1 MTNVVAMPAPSAK
14 VRPSASAG
22 VITSPSVSA
31 ASAATERS
39 IQLCDAIAKRLRSTM
54 SAIDPIRSASSTA
67 GTLLA
72 VWTSA
77 ISVGESDSDAITVT
91 APTVFIQITSCE
103 PASAVHAARKPGRR
117 SGASADSSAGAACWG
132 GGAASVKGFAV
143 RDVARVAGV
152 HPATVSR
159 ALNEETRALVNEET
173 ARRVLK
179 AAEQLGYQPNPI
191 ARGLKTNRSYTIG
204 VLIPDLTNPLFPPI
218 LRGIEDRLATDGYT
232 PLTAN
237 TDNDPERELLD
248 SQTMRA
254 RQVDGII
261 AATARRDHRLH
272 DALLE
277 AGIELVLVNRRQAEL
292 PVSSATAD
300 DRMGMRLAVG
310 HPVSLGHTRIAHLA
324 GPLDYSTGLDRHDSF
339 HDTMRRAG
347 LEPDPELV
355 LVAEAFTESEGARL
369 CGQLMADGRRFTAVA
384 AANDLLAL
392 GCYDVFADRGVR

>member
-1 MTNVVAMPAPSAK
+1 MAIPD
-14 VRPSASAG
+14 VR
-22 VITSPSVSA
+22 V
-31 ASAATERS
+31 
-39 IQLCDAIAKRLRSTM
+39 
-54 SAIDPIRSASSTA
+54 
-67 GTLLA
+67 
-72 VWTSA
+72 
-77 ISVGESDSDAITVT
+77 
-91 APTVFIQITSCE
+91 
-103 PASAVHAARKPGRR
+103 
-117 SGASADSSAGAACWG
+117 GAA
-132 GGAASVKGFAV
+132 VTL

-159 ALNEETRALVNEET
+159 ALNEETRTLVNDET
-173 ARRVLK
+173 AKRVLK
-179 AAEQLGYQPNPI
+179 AAEELGYQPNPI

-218 LRGIEDRLATDGYT
+218 LRGIEDHLETGGYT

-277 AGIELVLVNRRQAEL
+277 AGIELVLVNRRQPDM

-300 DRMGMRLAVG
+300 DRLGMRLSVEHLVA
-310 HPVSLGHTRIAHLA
+310 LGHTRIAHLA
-324 GPLDYSTGLDRHDSF
+324 GPLDYSTGLDRHVSF
-339 HDTMRRAG
+339 HETMRAAG

-355 LVAEAFTESEGARL
+355 LVSEAFTESEGARL
-369 CGQLMADGRRFTAVA
+369 CAQLIDAGRRFTAIA

-392 GCYDVFADRGVR
+392 GCYDIFAERGVRCPEDISVIGFNDMPFAARFQPPLTTIRIPHYEIGKAAAQLMLERLQDGGSPSREIMLQPSLVVRGSTARVVPRADASV

>member
-1 MTNVVAMPAPSAK
+1 MATPN
-14 VRPSASAG
+14 VRP
-22 VITSPSVSA
+22 
-31 ASAATERS
+31 
-39 IQLCDAIAKRLRSTM
+39 
-54 SAIDPIRSASSTA
+54 
-67 GTLLA
+67 
-72 VWTSA
+72 
-77 ISVGESDSDAITVT
+77 
-91 APTVFIQITSCE
+91 
-103 PASAVHAARKPGRR
+103 
-117 SGASADSSAGAACWG
+117 GAA
-132 GGAASVKGFAV
+132 VTL

-159 ALNEETRALVNEET
+159 ALNEETRSLVNEDT

-179 AAEQLGYQPNPI
+179 AAEELNYQPNPI
-191 ARGLKTNRSYTIG
+191 ARGLKTNRSFTIG

-277 AGIELVLVNRRQAEL
+277 AGIELVLVNRRQDEL

-300 DRMGMRLAVG
+300 DRMGMRLAVE
-310 HPVSLGHTRIAHLA
+310 HLLSLGHTHIAHLA

-339 HDTMRRAG
+339 CETMRGAG
-347 LEPDPELV
+347 LEPDPEIV
-355 LVAEAFTESEGARL
+355 VAAEAFAESEGARL
-369 CGQLMADGRRFTAVA
+369 CAQLMEAGHRFTAIA

-392 GCYDVFADRGVR
+392 GCYDVFAERGVGCPEEISVTGFNDMPFAARFHPPLTTIHIPHYEIGAAAAELMLERLQNGDSQTREIRLEPSLVVRGSTGPAGEEPN

>member
-1 MTNVVAMPAPSAK
+1 MAMPN
-14 VRPSASAG
+14 VRA
-22 VITSPSVSA
+22 
-31 ASAATERS
+31 
-39 IQLCDAIAKRLRSTM
+39 
-54 SAIDPIRSASSTA
+54 
-67 GTLLA
+67 
-72 VWTSA
+72 
-77 ISVGESDSDAITVT
+77 
-91 APTVFIQITSCE
+91 
-103 PASAVHAARKPGRR
+103 
-117 SGASADSSAGAACWG
+117 
-132 GGAASVKGFAV
+132 GGAVTL

-159 ALNEETRALVNEET
+159 ALNEETRGLVNEET

-179 AAEQLGYQPNPI
+179 AAEKLGYQPNPI
-191 ARGLKTNRSYTIG
+191 ARGLKTNQSYTIG

-218 LRGIEDRLATDGYT
+218 LRGIEDRLETAGYT
-232 PLTAN
+232 PLIAN

-277 AGIELVLVNRRQAEL
+277 AGIELVLVNRRQEEL

-300 DRMGMRLAVG
+300 DLMGMRLSVEHLA
-310 HPVSLGHTRIAHLA
+310 SLGNRRIAHLA
-324 GPLDYSTGLDRHDSF
+324 GPLDYSTGLDRYEGF
-339 HDTMRRAG
+339 HEAMRAAG

-369 CGQLMADGRRFTAVA
+369 CGQLMSDGRQFTAVA

-392 GCYDVFADRGVR
+392 GCYDVFADRGVSCPADISVVGFNDMPFAARFNPPLTTIHIPHYEIGKAAGELMLERLQDGDSQPRDIRLEPSLTVRESTASIGA

>member
-1 MTNVVAMPAPSAK
+1 MAMSNAK
-14 VRPSASAG
+14 
-22 VITSPSVSA
+22 
-31 ASAATERS
+31 
-39 IQLCDAIAKRLRSTM
+39 
-54 SAIDPIRSASSTA
+54 
-67 GTLLA
+67 
-72 VWTSA
+72 
-77 ISVGESDSDAITVT
+77 
-91 APTVFIQITSCE
+91 
-103 PASAVHAARKPGRR
+103 
-117 SGASADSSAGAACWG
+117 AGAA
-132 GGAASVKGFAV
+132 VTL

-179 AAEQLGYQPNPI
+179 AAEKLGYQPNPI

-218 LRGIEDRLATDGYT
+218 LRGIEDRLETDGYT

-248 SQTMRA
+248 LQTMRA

-277 AGIELVLVNRRQAEL
+277 AGLELVLVNRRQAEL
-292 PVSSATAD
+292 AVSSATAD
-300 DRMGMRLAVG
+300 DRLGMRLAVE
-310 HPVSLGHTRIAHLA
+310 HLLSLGHTRIAHLA

-339 HDTMRRAG
+339 LETMRAAG
-347 LEPDPELV
+347 NEPDPELV
-355 LVAEAFTESEGARL
+355 LVAEAFTESEGTRL
-369 CGQLMADGRRFTAVA
+369 CGELMDRDHEFTAVA

-392 GCYDVFADRGVR
+392 GCLDVFAERGRRCPEEISVVGFNDMPFAARFQPPLTTIHIPHYEIGKAAGELMLERLQEGDSPPREVRLEPHLVVRDSTAPPRDGQIER

>member
-1 MTNVVAMPAPSAK
+1 MA
-14 VRPSASAG
+14 
-22 VITSPSVSA
+22 TSNLKA
-31 ASAATERS
+31 AV
-39 IQLCDAIAKRLRSTM
+39 
-54 SAIDPIRSASSTA
+54 
-67 GTLLA
+67 TL
-72 VWTSA
+72 
-77 ISVGESDSDAITVT
+77 
-91 APTVFIQITSCE
+91 
-103 PASAVHAARKPGRR
+103 
-117 SGASADSSAGAACWG
+117 
-132 GGAASVKGFAV
+132 

-179 AAEQLGYQPNPI
+179 AAEKLGYQPNPI

-218 LRGIEDRLATDGYT
+218 LRGIEDSLETAGYT

-277 AGIELVLVNRRQAEL
+277 AGIEVVLVNRRQQEL

-300 DRMGMRLAVG
+300 DRMGMRLSVE
-310 HPVSLGHTRIAHLA
+310 HLLSLGHTKIAHLA
-324 GPLDYSTGLDRHDSF
+324 GPLDYSTGLDRHESF
-339 HDTMRRAG
+339 HETMRTAG
-347 LEPDPELV
+347 LRPDPKLV
-355 LVAEAFTESEGARL
+355 LVAEAFTESEGSRL
-369 CGQLMADGRRFTAVA
+369 CGQLLAEGREFTAVA

-392 GCYDVFADRGVR
+392 GCYDVFAEQGVRCPGDISVVGFNDMPFAARFQPPLTTIHIPHYEIGKAAAELMLERLQHSDAEPREIRLEPSLVVRGSTAPPKPRRA

>member
-1 MTNVVAMPAPSAK
+1 MALSNV
-14 VRPSASAG
+14 
-22 VITSPSVSA
+22 
-31 ASAATERS
+31 
-39 IQLCDAIAKRLRSTM
+39 
-54 SAIDPIRSASSTA
+54 
-67 GTLLA
+67 
-72 VWTSA
+72 
-77 ISVGESDSDAITVT
+77 
-91 APTVFIQITSCE
+91 
-103 PASAVHAARKPGRR
+103 KPG
-117 SGASADSSAGAACWG
+117 AA
-132 GGAASVKGFAV
+132 VTL
-143 RDVARVAGV
+143 RDVARAAGV

-173 ARRVLK
+173 ARRVLR

-218 LRGIEDRLATDGYT
+218 LRGIEDRLETAGYT

-261 AATARRDHRLH
+261 AATASRDHRLH

-277 AGIELVLVNRRQAEL
+277 AGTELVLVNRRQAEL

-300 DRMGMRLAVG
+300 DRMGMRLAVE
-310 HPVSLGHTRIAHLA
+310 HLLSLGHTRIAHLA
-324 GPLDYSTGLDRHDSF
+324 GPLDYSTGLDRYEGF
-339 HDTMRRAG
+339 YETMRAASA
-347 LEPDPELV
+347 EPDPELV

-369 CGQLMADGRRFTAVA
+369 CGQLMSEGRRFTAVA

-392 GCYDVFADRGVR
+392 GCYDVFAERGVRCPEEISVMGFNDMPFAARFNPPLTTIHIPHYDIGKAAAELMLERLQDADSAPRDIRLEPNLVVRESTAPRAAP

>member
-1 MTNVVAMPAPSAK
+1 MA
-14 VRPSASAG
+14 
-22 VITSPSVSA
+22 TSNA
-31 ASAATERS
+31 R
-39 IQLCDAIAKRLRSTM
+39 
-54 SAIDPIRSASSTA
+54 A
-67 GTLLA
+67 GT
-72 VWTSA
+72 
-77 ISVGESDSDAITVT
+77 VT
-91 APTVFIQITSCE
+91 L
-103 PASAVHAARKPGRR
+103 
-117 SGASADSSAGAACWG
+117 
-132 GGAASVKGFAV
+132 

-179 AAEQLGYQPNPI
+179 AAEKLGYQPNPI

-218 LRGIEDRLATDGYT
+218 LRGIEDRLETAGYT

-300 DRMGMRLAVG
+300 DRMGMRLSVE
-310 HPVSLGHTRIAHLA
+310 HLLSLGHTRIAHLA
-324 GPLDYSTGLDRHDSF
+324 GPLDYSTGLDRYDSF
-339 HDTMRRAG
+339 HETMRGAG
-347 LEPDPELV
+347 LGPDPDLV

-369 CGQLMADGRRFTAVA
+369 CRQLLESGREFTAVA

-392 GCYDVFADRGVR
+392 GCYDVFAERGVRCPEEISVIGFNDMPFAARFQPPLTTIHIPHYEIGKAAGDLMLERLQDGESTPREIRLEPSLVVRESTAPPGGSKDA

>member
-1 MTNVVAMPAPSAK
+1 MAMSNVK
-14 VRPSASAG
+14 
-22 VITSPSVSA
+22 T
-31 ASAATERS
+31 
-39 IQLCDAIAKRLRSTM
+39 
-54 SAIDPIRSASSTA
+54 
-67 GTLLA
+67 
-72 VWTSA
+72 
-77 ISVGESDSDAITVT
+77 
-91 APTVFIQITSCE
+91 
-103 PASAVHAARKPGRR
+103 
-117 SGASADSSAGAACWG
+117 GAA
-132 GGAASVKGFAV
+132 VTL

-159 ALNEETRALVNEET
+159 ALNEETRALVNEAT

-179 AAEQLGYQPNPI
+179 AAEKLGYQPNPI

-218 LRGIEDRLATDGYT
+218 LRGIEDRLETAGYT

-248 SQTMRA
+248 AQAMRA

-277 AGIELVLVNRRQAEL
+277 AGIELVLVNRRQEEL

-300 DRMGMRLAVG
+300 DRMGMRLAVE
-310 HPVSLGHTRIAHLA
+310 HLLSLGHTRIAHLA

-339 HDTMRRAG
+339 LETMRAAAI
-347 LEPDPELV
+347 EPEPELV

-369 CGQLMADGRRFTAVA
+369 CGQLLAEGHELTAVA

-392 GCYDVFADRGVR
+392 GCYDVLAERGLRCPDDISVMGFNDMPFADRFNPPLSTIHIPHYEIGKAAGELMLDRLQDGDSPPREVRLEPNLVVRESTRARAAS

>member
-1 MTNVVAMPAPSAK
+1 MAIPNV
-14 VRPSASAG
+14 R
-22 VITSPSVSA
+22 
-31 ASAATERS
+31 
-39 IQLCDAIAKRLRSTM
+39 
-54 SAIDPIRSASSTA
+54 
-67 GTLLA
+67 
-72 VWTSA
+72 
-77 ISVGESDSDAITVT
+77 
-91 APTVFIQITSCE
+91 
-103 PASAVHAARKPGRR
+103 
-117 SGASADSSAGAACWG
+117 AGAR
-132 GGAASVKGFAV
+132 VTL

-159 ALNEETRALVNEET
+159 ALNEETRSLVNEET

-179 AAEQLGYQPNPI
+179 AADELGYQPNPI

-218 LRGIEDRLATDGYT
+218 LRGIEDRLETDGYT
-232 PLTAN
+232 PLIAN

-248 SQTMRA
+248 SETMRA

-277 AGIELVLVNRRQAEL
+277 AGIELVLVNRRQQEL

-300 DRMGMRLAVG
+300 DRMGMRLAVE
-310 HPVSLGHTRIAHLA
+310 HLLSLGHTRIAHLA
-324 GPLDYSTGLDRHDSF
+324 GPLDYSTGLDRYESF
-339 HDTMRRAG
+339 RETMRAAG

-369 CGQLMADGRRFTAVA
+369 CGQLTGDGRRFTAIA

-392 GCYDVFADRGVR
+392 GCYDVFAERGVRCPDEVSVVGFNDMPFAARFHPPLTTIHIPHYELGKAAAQLMLERLQDGDSPPRDIRLEPSLIVRDSTSPPPA